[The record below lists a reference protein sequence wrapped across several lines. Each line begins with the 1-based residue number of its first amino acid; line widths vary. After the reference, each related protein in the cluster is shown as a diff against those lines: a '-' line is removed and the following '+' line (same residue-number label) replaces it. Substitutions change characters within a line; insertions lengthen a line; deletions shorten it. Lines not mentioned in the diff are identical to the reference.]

1 MLNLTGTPAVS
12 LHDRGSSYGC
22 YVGEQALQ
30 SSAQSSQVDRI
41 PKGETITLAK
51 KVRVRF
57 GLHSTIF
64 KLIWQDPFTACTSTL
79 SVGDKRKVVSTLNDL
94 IKGSKVVAD
103 WSDTIDFLVMGEVI
117 LTIKVANAL
126 AKGVPI
132 VTPSFFEDFIQSV
145 KTKQVLPN
153 PKNYIPKLKEN
164 ALNSNEVSLAVNTKR
179 STLFKGKLLAFSTQ
193 QQMVKFNTAIEY
205 AGGKAVVLDL
215 ERPNPEIFKNPVNML
230 VQTESDEVSSL
241 WIQCINQAEIKG
253 LRPIPEI
260 QIGLAIITIN
270 TTIYCNPAAN
280 RQVIA
285 NGKKDRTLVD
295 SNTHSVLVNET
306 QFGKTQKGITQVP
319 SDQTCISSTSNNTR
333 GNVDETFITPTPGP
347 SKSQASALETNNSS
361 YVEPTDSQ
369 IEEDSVYHRPTEG
382 KMNEEMM
389 VSNCRENKSIQNHN
403 IGLSQFADSKVSEKS
418 ICNDKLEEYS
428 TLPQK
433 ANTGTPKSQDLYLRG
448 GNTMKRVENP
458 SIPHSIIGT
467 ANENSQTKSKGK
479 FTTLGS
485 DYEDDVDLFNFN
497 LDEPN
502 SIDSKRENKKRKQ
515 LSPPRKQSTQKRHC
529 SRDSRSDDI
538 ENESDTFDFEL
549 SPIKRKHTE
558 STLEN
563 KENPGNEVI
572 KNARKRNAIDD
583 SVETDAPSKFPRQI
597 KPSED
602 EEKLNA
608 NSSTAQSTQRSTASS
623 FISTSYGFIGK
634 RNHNTSKNNHIRS
647 SAGKTHYN
655 EGHFKLE
662 SIEDN
667 KSEVL
672 QEVSKSFVNMEIVSL
687 VVKCTTDKQTSEV
700 TTNVGTNVKKFKK
713 QAYVQTV
720 NHIKSKPIAASLT
733 MQGNDA
739 ALPFNI
745 GNPADERNALWS
757 EDKESQNEY
766 EENNTR
772 NEVEEKEADAFW
784 NFQSSQDPSQSSS
797 RNLPRSRVR

>member
-1 MLNLTGTPAVS
+1 MLHLTGTPAVS

-51 KVRVRF
+51 NVRVRF

-79 SVGDKRKVVSTLNDL
+79 SVGDKKKAVSTLKDL

-205 AGGKAVVLDL
+205 SGGKAVVLDL
-215 ERPNPEIFKNPVNML
+215 EKPNPEIFKNPVNML
-230 VQTESDEVSSL
+230 VQTESDDVSSL
-241 WIQCINQAEIKG
+241 WMQCIEQAEIKG

-389 VSNCRENKSIQNHN
+389 VSNYRENKSIQNHN

-448 GNTMKRVENP
+448 GNTMKGVENP

-479 FTTLGS
+479 FTTLGN
-485 DYEDDVDLFNFN
+485 DYEDDINLFNFN

-549 SPIKRKHTE
+549 SPIKRKHNE
-558 STLEN
+558 STLDN

-583 SVETDAPSKFPRQI
+583 GVNTDAPSKFPRQM

-602 EEKLNA
+602 EEKVNA

-647 SAGKTHYN
+647 SAGNTHN
-655 EGHFKLE
+655 EGDFKLE

-672 QEVSKSFVNMEIVSL
+672 QEVSRSFVNMEIVSL

-733 MQGNDA
+733 MQDNEA
-739 ALPFNI
+739 ALPFDI
-745 GNPADERNALWS
+745 GNSADQRNALWS
-757 EDKESQNEY
+757 EDKESQKEY

>member
-1 MLNLTGTPAVS
+1 
-12 LHDRGSSYGC
+12 
-22 YVGEQALQ
+22 
-30 SSAQSSQVDRI
+30 
-41 PKGETITLAK
+41 
-51 KVRVRF
+51 
-57 GLHSTIF
+57 
-64 KLIWQDPFTACTSTL
+64 
-79 SVGDKRKVVSTLNDL
+79 
-94 IKGSKVVAD
+94 
-103 WSDTIDFLVMGEVI
+103 
-117 LTIKVANAL
+117 
-126 AKGVPI
+126 
-132 VTPSFFEDFIQSV
+132 
-145 KTKQVLPN
+145 
-153 PKNYIPKLKEN
+153 
-164 ALNSNEVSLAVNTKR
+164 
-179 STLFKGKLLAFSTQ
+179 
-193 QQMVKFNTAIEY
+193 
-205 AGGKAVVLDL
+205 
-215 ERPNPEIFKNPVNML
+215 
-230 VQTESDEVSSL
+230 
-241 WIQCINQAEIKG
+241 
-253 LRPIPEI
+253 
-260 QIGLAIITIN
+260 
-270 TTIYCNPAAN
+270 
-280 RQVIA
+280 
-285 NGKKDRTLVD
+285 
-295 SNTHSVLVNET
+295 
-306 QFGKTQKGITQVP
+306 
-319 SDQTCISSTSNNTR
+319 
-333 GNVDETFITPTPGP
+333 
-347 SKSQASALETNNSS
+347 
-361 YVEPTDSQ
+361 
-369 IEEDSVYHRPTEG
+369 
-382 KMNEEMM
+382 MNEEMM

-433 ANTGTPKSQDLYLRG
+433 ANTGTPKSQDLYFRG

-655 EGHFKLE
+655 ERHFKLE

-700 TTNVGTNVKKFKK
+700 TTNVGINVKKFKK

-720 NHIKSKPIAASLT
+720 NHIKSKPITASLT

-757 EDKESQNEY
+757 EDKKNQNEY

>member
-1 MLNLTGTPAVS
+1 MLHLTGTPAVS

-51 KVRVRF
+51 NVRVRF

-79 SVGDKRKVVSTLNDL
+79 SVGDKKKVVCTLNDL
-94 IKGSKVVAD
+94 VKGSKVVAD

-205 AGGKAVVLDL
+205 SGGKAVVLDL
-215 ERPNPEIFKNPVNML
+215 EKPNPEIFKNPVNML

-241 WIQCINQAEIKG
+241 WMQCIKQAEIKG

-347 SKSQASALETNNSS
+347 SKSQASALGTNNSS

-389 VSNCRENKSIQNHN
+389 VSNYRENKSIQNHN
-403 IGLSQFADSKVSEKS
+403 IGLSQFADSKASEKS

-433 ANTGTPKSQDLYLRG
+433 SDAGTPKSQDLYLRG
-448 GNTMKRVENP
+448 GNTMKGVENP

-467 ANENSQTKSKGK
+467 AKENSQTKSKGK
-479 FTTLGS
+479 FTTLGN
-485 DYEDDVDLFNFN
+485 DYEDDINLFNFN

-502 SIDSKRENKKRKQ
+502 SFDSKRENKKRKQ

-549 SPIKRKHTE
+549 SPIKRKHNE
-558 STLEN
+558 KPLDN

-583 SVETDAPSKFPRQI
+583 GVETDAPSKLPRQM

-602 EEKLNA
+602 EEKVNA

-647 SAGKTHYN
+647 SAGKPHN
-655 EGHFKLE
+655 EGDFKLE

-672 QEVSKSFVNMEIVSL
+672 QEVSRSFVNMEIVSL
-687 VVKCTTDKQTSEV
+687 VVKCTTDKRTSEV
-700 TTNVGTNVKKFKK
+700 RTNVGTNVKQFKK

-720 NHIKSKPIAASLT
+720 NHIKTKPIAASLT
-733 MQGNDA
+733 MQDNEA

-745 GNPADERNALWS
+745 GNSADLGNALWS
-757 EDKESQNEY
+757 EDKESQKEY

>member
-1 MLNLTGTPAVS
+1 MLHLTGTSAVS

-79 SVGDKRKVVSTLNDL
+79 SVGDKKKAVSTLKDL

-205 AGGKAVVLDL
+205 SGGKAVVLDL
-215 ERPNPEIFKNPVNML
+215 EKPNPEIFKNPVNML

-241 WIQCINQAEIKG
+241 WMQCINQAEIKG

-270 TTIYCNPAAN
+270 TTIYCNPTAN

-306 QFGKTQKGITQVP
+306 QFGKTLTGITQVP

-347 SKSQASALETNNSS
+347 SKSQASALGTNNSS

-389 VSNCRENKSIQNHN
+389 VSTYRENKSIQNHN

-418 ICNDKLEEYS
+418 ICNDKLKEYS

-433 ANTGTPKSQDLYLRG
+433 SNAGTPKSQDLYLRG
-448 GNTMKRVENP
+448 GNTMRRVENP
-458 SIPHSIIGT
+458 SIPHSITGT

-479 FTTLGS
+479 FTTLGN
-485 DYEDDVDLFNFN
+485 DYEDDINLFNFN

-502 SIDSKRENKKRKQ
+502 SIDSMRENKKRKQ

-549 SPIKRKHTE
+549 SPIKRKHNE
-558 STLEN
+558 STLDN

-583 SVETDAPSKFPRQI
+583 GVETDAPSKIPRQM

-602 EEKLNA
+602 EEKVNA

-647 SAGKTHYN
+647 SAGKTHN
-655 EGHFKLE
+655 EGDFKLE

-672 QEVSKSFVNMEIVSL
+672 QEVSRSFVNMEIVSL
-687 VVKCTTDKQTSEV
+687 VVKCTTDKRTSEV

-733 MQGNDA
+733 MQDDEA

-745 GNPADERNALWS
+745 GNSADQRNALWS